1 MEVEGKGQ
9 KVRRSLQLSSWTSV
23 QGWEGPDGKRRLE
36 VDGIPASENIRQNS
50 FGHICPRIFLV
61 VSFESHIFYFML
73 NIVRGSSGR
82 FILTM
87 SQLAWH
93 THF

>member
-1 MEVEGKGQ
+1 METRG
-9 KVRRSLQLSSWTSV
+9 
-23 QGWEGPDGKRRLE
+23 LE
-36 VDGIPASENIRQNS
+36 ADGIPASENILQS
-50 FGHICPRIFLV
+50 SLGHICSRIFLV
-61 VSFESHIFYFML
+61 VSFESHTFYFML

-93 THF
+93 AHF